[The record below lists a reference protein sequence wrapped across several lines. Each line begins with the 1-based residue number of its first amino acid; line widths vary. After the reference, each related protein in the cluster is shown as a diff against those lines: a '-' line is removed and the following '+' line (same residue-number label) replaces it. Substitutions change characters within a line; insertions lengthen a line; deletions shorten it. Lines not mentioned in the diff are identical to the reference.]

1 MEEKIVRTVC
11 RMCAA
16 GCGMNVSVK
25 EGKIVKVCGLPEDP
39 RTKGALCAKGLS
51 ATQLVHNPDRLRYP
65 MERMAGRGEG
75 KWRRIS
81 WQQALDTI
89 GTKLE
94 KIKQRD
100 GAQAISVF
108 RSQASDWGTA
118 WQYPIRFMNL
128 LGSPN
133 LITPGS
139 QCFYPRR
146 IAGVST
152 YGVRTSPDYENAS
165 CIILWASNPPGC
177 AEDGLR
183 VGQILEAQEKG
194 ARLIVVDPILT
205 PMAAK
210 ADIWAQIRP
219 GTDCALALA
228 MLNVIINEE
237 LYDKEFTNEWTYGF
251 DKLREHV
258 HKYPPD
264 EVEKIT
270 FIGAGTI
277 KEIARAYAKGRPA
290 CLYDGNGIDQ
300 QFNSV
305 QTARALCILRS
316 ITGNLDIPGGEWIP
330 NTLELTDARLM
341 DKMPKDVKPAGDYP
355 LMFQYRHLPPQ
366 PIIDAILT
374 GEPYPIKAMI
384 VQGGNPAVTLPNTAK
399 VREALSSLELLVV
412 MDLFM
417 TRTAELS
424 DIVLPAASS
433 FEKTNLTVYPSVR
446 TNFVLLQQKVIEPI
460 GESWPDWKLW
470 FELGKK
476 MGYYKEFPWEDVEE
490 ALDEQLKPSG
500 LTVAYLKEKPVQLP
514 KRYEKFKENGFLQ
527 VPSGKVQLYSELLHR
542 YGFEPLPTYIEPPES
557 PVSTPELLNTYPLMA
572 VCWPRSLYVH
582 SQFRNIPWLRHLDPE
597 PLVRI
602 HPSDAE
608 ERGIKDDNKVVVTSL
623 RGSINT
629 KAMISERVPRGT
641 VALSWGW
648 GEAMPEAGLN
658 RLTDDMSRNRIAGS
672 TSNRLFLCEVEKT

>member
-1 MEEKIVRTVC
+1 MGKEIVRTVC

-16 GCGMNVSVK
+16 GCGINVSING
-25 EGKIVKVCGLPEDP
+25 GKIVKVHGLPEDP
-39 RTKGALCAKGLS
+39 RTKGALCVKGLS
-51 ATQLVHNPDRLRYP
+51 ATQLVHNPGRLHYP
-65 MERMAGRGEG
+65 MERMRGRGN

-89 GTKLE
+89 VTKLE
-94 KIKQRD
+94 RIKQRD

-108 RSQASDWGTA
+108 RNQASDWGTA

-133 LITPGS
+133 LCTQGS
-139 QCFYPRR
+139 QCFYPRL

-152 YGVRTSPDYENAS
+152 YGARTSPDYENTS

-183 VGQILEAQEKG
+183 VRQILEAQEKG

-237 LYDKEFTNEWTYGF
+237 LYDKEFVNEWTYGF

-258 HKYPPD
+258 QEYPPD
-264 EVEKIT
+264 EVERIT
-270 FIGAGTI
+270 SIGANTI
-277 KEIARAYAKGRPA
+277 KEIARTYAKGRPA

-300 QFNSV
+300 HFNSV
-305 QTARALCILRS
+305 QTARAFCLLRS

-330 NTLELTDARLM
+330 NTLPLADVRLM
-341 DKMPKDVKPAGDYP
+341 DRMPKDVRPAGDYP

-374 GEPYPIKAMI
+374 GKPYPIKAMI

-399 VREALSSLELLVV
+399 VREALSRLELLVT

-417 TRTAELS
+417 TQTAKLS
-424 DIVLPAASS
+424 DIVLPAASC
-433 FEKTNLTVYPSVR
+433 FEKTELTAYPSVR
-446 TNFVLLQQKVIEPI
+446 TNFVLLQRKVIEPI
-460 GESWPDWKLW
+460 AESWPDWKLW
-470 FELGKK
+470 FELARK
-476 MGYYKEFPWEDVEE
+476 MGFEKEFPWENIEQ

-500 LTVAYLKEKPVQLP
+500 LTVADLKEKPVILP
-514 KRYEKFKENGFLQ
+514 KRYQKFKENGFPQ
-527 VPSGKVQLYSELLHR
+527 VASGKVQLCSELLR
-542 YGFEPLPTYIEPPES
+542 GYGLEPLPTYVEPPES
-557 PVSTPELLNTYPLMA
+557 PVSRPELLNRYPLMA

-582 SQFRNIPWLRHLDPE
+582 TQFRNVPWLRHLDLE

-602 HPSDAE
+602 HPNDAE
-608 ERGIKDDNKVVVTSL
+608 ERSIKDGDKVVVRSL

-629 KAMISERVPRGT
+629 KATISERVPRET

-648 GEAMPEAGLN
+648 GETVPEAGLN
-658 RLTDDMSRNRIAGS
+658 RLTDDMTRNQIAGS
-672 TSNRLFLCEVEKT
+672 TSNRLFLCEVKKT